1 MAWGAITS
9 MKTIKRQF
17 LDSQFNVVPTFFDAQ
32 ITAEDVLS
40 TFTAIRNEFLSEIL
54 FEDANSFTVLFE
66 NVSIKYMQI
75 IIS

>member
-1 MAWGAITS
+1 

-32 ITAEDVLS
+32 IITDEDVFS

-54 FEDANSFTVLFE
+54 FEDENSFTVLFE